1 MPQTTTTTQEPRV
14 GIGAFILNKKGEV
27 LLGKRKGSHGAGT
40 WALAGGHL
48 EFGETFENCAEREV
62 LEETGLTIR
71 NVQFLTA
78 TNNVM
83 LDENKHYVTVFVSGD
98 IYGDVLEP
106 ELMEPEKCEAWEW
119 VAWEEIVALAQDAM
133 AGKES
138 GEKKKLFSP
147 LVNLV
152 EQRPGF
158 RPVLN

>member
-1 MPQTTTTTQEPRV
+1 MPQTTTTPEPRV
-14 GIGAFILNKKGEV
+14 GIGAFVLNKKGEV

-98 IYGDVLEP
+98 ICGDVVEP
-106 ELMEPEKCEAWEW
+106 KLMEPEKCEAWEW
-119 VAWEEIVALAQDAM
+119 VAWEEIVALAEDAM

-138 GEKKKLFSP
+138 GERKKLFSP